1 MGWLDF
7 FKKSKAKK
15 AEEKELKWILLEFYR
30 LKLIHSS
37 LKNAKKD
44 PKNAKEQI
52 TKAFKLLR
60 NEEKI
65 ERRLAKGF
73 SKLEEAIGKELERLE
88 QKHSKKLQPFAERV
102 LEIKKLLEAAEVFNA
117 DLEKEAAKGGE
128 IERLLEASTESFS
141 KLDETINEIEKVLK
155 ELRGFEIVLG
165 KIKTQI
171 SMIDEE
177 IEKDLKEEK
186 KEQKIKEVVVEI
198 NPLIELIRKKINE
211 LKTEFSE
218 IKHREEKI
226 ANSAKS
232 EFKKLS
238 QKSELNPIEE
248 DNYSHDGELVANY
261 NNLSSAIDDYL
272 DQLYT
277 WSKYFFDL
285 QVILFLNNER
295 VRTILETRI
304 VNFKKLI
311 KEIEDSLICKH
322 YSEAS
327 PTICSEVLVCLGDIT
342 KLINNL
348 KRLYP

>member
-1 MGWLDF
+1 VGWLDF

-117 DLEKEAAKGGE
+117 DLEKEAAKG
-128 IERLLEASTESFS
+128 
-141 KLDETINEIEKVLK
+141 
-155 ELRGFEIVLG
+155 GFEIVLG